1 MASSR
6 HHREKRKI
14 RAGAIIA
21 LFLIVI
27 YGKANCCRTLLALF
41 QAFLHSRKKSGG
53 TRTDR
58 GGKKRQRKKN
68 RDTVRIIAVGA
79 RQWPLPE
86 LDTVDSGE
94 KGPPPLFYRR
104 AAAKRRR
111 EQWSPASS
119 EAATNEPLPSCVSY
133 YSVSILCPVHYGIL
147 PHPVSPCARNRASAT
162 KRHPPSIPPNS
173 LLFVNRIGQSL
184 YQEKPHT

>member
-27 YGKANCCRTLLALF
+27 YGKANCCRTLLAFF

-119 EAATNEPLPSCVSY
+119 EAATNEPLYLLVYSITLFPFCVPSITAFS
-133 YSVSILCPVHYGIL
+133 HT
-147 PHPVSPCARNRASAT
+147 PCHRAYLRNRASAT
-162 KRHPPSIPPNS
+162 KRHPPSIPRIPSS
-173 LLFVNRIGQSL
+173 LST
-184 YQEKPHT
+184 E

>member
-1 MASSR
+1 M
-6 HHREKRKI
+6 
-14 RAGAIIA
+14 
-21 LFLIVI
+21 
-27 YGKANCCRTLLALF
+27 GKPTVAEPCLPFFKPL
-41 QAFLHSRKKSGG
+41 LHSLKKSGG

-133 YSVSILCPVHYGIL
+133 YSLSIFCPVHYGIL
-147 PHPVSPCARNRASAT
+147 PHPVSLCARNRASAT

-173 LLFVNRIGQSL
+173 LPFVNRIGQSL